1 MRSEEYSNWNEEH
14 TRKNQDQLDEAED
27 WVSDLEDKVIEYIQ
41 SEQQKGKGFFKNED
55 SLRSLWDNL
64 KHSNIFIIG
73 VWKEER
79 ENKEL

>member
-1 MRSEEYSNWNEEH
+1 M
-14 TRKNQDQLDEAED
+14 
-27 WVSDLEDKVIEYIQ
+27 EDKVIEYIQ